1 MTKAEKQELLEL
13 IKSNLDKL
21 TNSSNPYD
29 YFFLVSMIKE
39 QLDELLED
47 KFLEVSEI
55 WTPGYQTFQNT
66 RGY

>member
-55 WTPGYQTFQNT
+55 
-66 RGY
+66 